1 MNVVAIELVAR
12 THHCG
17 STIQNDGGKGRY
29 VFNRN
34 AKGEFVR
41 RYENL
46 DVPKEVKG
54 KTVFPE
60 MDRFNVE
67 LGDLIEG
74 RRAWPTTVRFITA
87 DVAKDTSPVSTPPK
101 SVPTQAQSVDA
112 AMHGDSGPMIE
123 RIHAGGH
130 NQPTL
135 LATPLKEDP
144 DYQLAVQNAATN
156 QPSIA
161 EVGTVSLTEATAKTP
176 FFTLKKIAKDEGVSI
191 EGLKGCEAVAKAI
204 NEARALNVRF
214 TELAAKEALQTIT
227 AEELAELET
236 LTAKRREL
244 QPA

>member
-1 MNVVAIELVAR
+1 
-12 THHCG
+12 
-17 STIQNDGGKGRY
+17 
-29 VFNRN
+29 
-34 AKGEFVR
+34 
-41 RYENL
+41 
-46 DVPKEVKG
+46 
-54 KTVFPE
+54 
-60 MDRFNVE
+60 
-67 LGDLIEG
+67 
-74 RRAWPTTVRFITA
+74 
-87 DVAKDTSPVSTPPK
+87 
-101 SVPTQAQSVDA
+101 VDA